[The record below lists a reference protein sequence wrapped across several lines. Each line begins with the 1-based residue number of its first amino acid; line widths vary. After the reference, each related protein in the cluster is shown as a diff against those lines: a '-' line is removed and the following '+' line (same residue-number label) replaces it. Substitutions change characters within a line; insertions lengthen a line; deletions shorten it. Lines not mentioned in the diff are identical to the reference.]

1 MKKKEPTMN
10 YEIMFK
16 CAVSKLQT
24 DAHTYN
30 ELLRK
35 SAEQNQ
41 LWFDGEGNGMMLKGQ
56 GEQARQA
63 HEELKRYAEIIR
75 NDLEK
80 VAEYRK
86 LAIADGVR
94 NRIENVSQ
102 QKEAMK

>member
-1 MKKKEPTMN
+1 MKLN
-10 YEIMFK
+10 YDILFK

-41 LWFDGEGNGMMLKGQ
+41 LWFDSEGNGMMLKGQ
-56 GEQARQA
+56 GEQARQT

-75 NDLEK
+75 DDLEK
-80 VAEYRK
+80 VAEYRT
-86 LAIADGVR
+86 LAISDSVQ
-94 NRIENVSQ
+94 NRIENVLQ